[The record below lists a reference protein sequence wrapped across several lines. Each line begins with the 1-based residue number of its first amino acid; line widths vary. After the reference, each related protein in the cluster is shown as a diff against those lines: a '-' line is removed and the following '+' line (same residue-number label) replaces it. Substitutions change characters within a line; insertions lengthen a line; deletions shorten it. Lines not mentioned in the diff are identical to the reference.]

1 MKSLIAIACVAAG
14 LSGCATPVLTS
25 CASGERSAEIVR
37 LFFGRNVGHT
47 PAVSEREWE
56 RFVDRELVPRFPEG
70 LSVIDTAGV
79 GRSDDG
85 AAVHELGKAVVIV
98 LSGKDEEAG
107 RIVEVTSAYKAK
119 FSQESILTARSR
131 ACVAS

>member
-1 MKSLIAIACVAAG
+1 M
-14 LSGCATPVLTS
+14 
-25 CASGERSAEIVR
+25 VR
-37 LFFGRNVGHT
+37 LFFGRNVGQA
-47 PAVSEREWE
+47 PAVSETEWE
-56 RFVDRELVPRFPEG
+56 RFVDRELVPRFPDG

-79 GRSDDG
+79 WRGRDG

-98 LSGKDEEAG
+98 LSGDQQDAG
-107 RIVEVTSAYKAK
+107 RIGEVTSAYKAK